1 MEIEKPVRVS
11 RGFANLR
18 IERHCI
24 TSDTI
29 LITSPHAVKP
39 YAKKKDPG
47 NKPSNPGN
55 KTSNHSCPFVYCRV
69 FVATIFFPLL
79 SAQALT

>member
-11 RGFANLR
+11 LGFANLR

-29 LITSPHAVKP
+29 LITSPYAVKP
-39 YAKKKDPG
+39 YAKKKIPAIIRG
-47 NKPSNPGN
+47 IPAIKPQ
-55 KTSNHSCPFVYCRV
+55 
-69 FVATIFFPLL
+69 TIPAHLFIAGFLWRRFFFHY
-79 SAQALT
+79 